1 MRKPT
6 SLSLSESEK
15 QGLKAL
21 AQHHQYSITGF
32 VRAIATGVLPV
43 GQPHL
48 QPASTRGEAIADIRK
63 ELDRLWDEI
72 EEIHEVIATK
82 T

>member
-21 AQHHQYSITGF
+21 AQHHKYSITGF

-43 GQPHL
+43 GQSHL
-48 QPASTRGEAIADIRK
+48 QPAPRGKAIAEIRK
-63 ELDRLWDEI
+63 ELDQLWDEI
-72 EEIHEVIATK
+72 EEIHEALATK
-82 T
+82 S